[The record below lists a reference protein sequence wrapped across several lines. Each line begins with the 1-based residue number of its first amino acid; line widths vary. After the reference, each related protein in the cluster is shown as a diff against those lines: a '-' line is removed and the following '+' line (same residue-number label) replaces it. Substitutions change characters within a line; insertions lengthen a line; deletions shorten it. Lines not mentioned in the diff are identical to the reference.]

1 MILSAPQTDRNL
13 VRKDV
18 DEIDFIYSLIGTPLG
33 YILYFIY
40 EIGITNI
47 GIAIILFTFIIKILM
62 LPLSIKQQ
70 KNTAKSAIFAPK
82 VREIQQKY
90 RNNQQKQQEE
100 LQKLQQQGYNPMG
113 GCGSMILTFLILFGV
128 LDVVYKPMTHIT
140 HTQASDTEKM
150 VKESYHME
158 IASLFVDEYN
168 NVALL
173 EGDALT
179 KHDEI
184 IRDAE
189 KILAYYNAN
198 RGEGE
203 PEYTEKVWETVSA
216 DSMKVVEK
224 TIEYALNNSLEDIK
238 AANDGNGK
246 DIMFSATNLFAITDY
261 ATTDGNAAG
270 NPVNEKEEHNAL
282 KDDAEKKAYLA
293 EHAFSDT
300 VKNAFTTMQTQYGY
314 YSITANGTISFKA
327 TNSLQREL
335 YILDTFGTVKEYQN
349 GTTVAFKEL
358 YSLSSTEDIE
368 ELYENLDFIGIKLSD
383 IPGEHMGFP
392 MLFIPIAA
400 FIFSLLQSF
409 ISNRHMEQNN
419 PGQVGGGMKLTMY
432 ILPIFSLILVFSVPA
447 GAGFYWTISYVFG
460 IAQTII
466 LNKLYNPQ
474 KLRAQAEAEY
484 NERMKRI
491 EIEAKKIRNSD
502 DDNTVSEYKGEKLT
516 QKEINRRKLA
526 EARRQ
531 DAIKYGEEYIEDDED

>member
-1 MILSAPQTDRNL
+1 MN
-13 VRKDV
+13 
-18 DEIDFIYSLIGTPLG
+18 FIYSLIGTPLG

-47 GIAIILFTFIIKILM
+47 GIAIILFTFIIKLAM

-82 VREIQQKY
+82 VKEIQQKY

-100 LQKLQQQGYNPMG
+100 LQKLQQQGYSPMG
-113 GCGSMILTFLILFGV
+113 GCGTMILTFLILFGV

-140 HTQASDTEKM
+140 HTPSSDIEVM
-150 VKESYHME
+150 VEESYHME

-168 NVALL
+168 ITALL
-173 EGDALT
+173 EGDALV

-203 PEYTEKVWETVSA
+203 PEYTAEVWNTVSA
-216 DSMKVVEK
+216 DSIKVVDK
-224 TIEYALNNSLEDIK
+224 TIEYALLNSLEDVK
-238 AANDGNGK
+238 AANEGKGK
-246 DIMFSATNLFAITDY
+246 DIVFSATNLFAITDY
-261 ATTDGNAAG
+261 ESTDGNAAG
-270 NPVNEKEEHNAL
+270 NPVNEKSEYNAL
-282 KDDAEKKAYLA
+282 KDNEEKKAYLA

-300 VKNAFTTMQTQYGY
+300 VKNAFNTAQTQYGY
-314 YSITANGTISFKA
+314 YGITANGTISFTV

-335 YILDTFGTVKEYQN
+335 YILDTFGTEKEYKN
-349 GTTVAFKEL
+349 GETVVFKEL
-358 YSLSSTEDIE
+358 YSLASTEDID

-383 IPGEHMGFP
+383 TPGEHMGFP

-400 FIFSLLQSF
+400 FVFALLQSF
-409 ISNRHMEQNN
+409 ISNKQMEQNN
-419 PGQVGGGMKLTMY
+419 PGQVGNGMKITMY
-432 ILPIFSLILVFSVPA
+432 IMPVFSLILVFSVPA

-460 IAQTII
+460 IIQTIL
-466 LNKLYNPQ
+466 LNKLYNPA

-491 EIEAKKIRNSD
+491 EVEAKKVRNTDND
-502 DDNTVSEYKGEKLT
+502 DTIHEYNGEKLT

>member
-1 MILSAPQTDRNL
+1 M
-13 VRKDV
+13 
-18 DEIDFIYSLIGTPLG
+18 DEINFLYSLIGTPLG

-47 GIAIILFTFIIKILM
+47 GIAIILFTLIVKLAM

-140 HTQASDTEKM
+140 HTQAGEVEQM
-150 VKESYHME
+150 VKDSYHME
-158 IASLFVDEYN
+158 VASLFVDEYN

-179 KHDEI
+179 KHEEVM
-184 IRDAE
+184 RDAG

-198 RGEGE
+198 RGEND
-203 PEYTEKVWETVSA
+203 PEYTEAVWETVSA

-224 TIEYALNNSLEDIK
+224 TIQYALANSYEDVK
-238 AANDGNGK
+238 AANNGSGK
-246 DIMFSATNLFAITDY
+246 EILFSATNLFAITDY
-261 ATTDGNAAG
+261 SSTDGNAAG
-270 NPVNEKEEHNAL
+270 NPEKEKETYNAI
-282 KDDAEKKAYLA
+282 KDADEKKAYLA
-293 EHAFSDT
+293 EHAFSET
-300 VKNAFTTMQTQYGY
+300 VKSAFNTLQTQYGY
-314 YSITANGTISFKA
+314 YGITANGMVSFKP
-327 TNSLQREL
+327 TTSLQREL
-335 YILDTFGTVKEYQN
+335 YILDTYGTVREYNN

-358 YSLSSTEDIE
+358 YSLNSTDTIE
-368 ELYENLDFIGIKLSD
+368 ELYNNLDFIGIKLSD

-400 FIFSLLQSF
+400 FVFSLLQAF
-409 ISNRHMEQNN
+409 ISNRQMEKNN
-419 PGQVGGGMKLTMY
+419 PGQMGGGMKLTMY

-466 LNKLYNPQ
+466 LNKLYNPN

-491 EIEAKKIRNSD
+491 EVQANKVRNSD
-502 DDNTVSEYKGEKLT
+502 NDNTISEYKGERLT

-531 DAIKYGEEYIEDDED
+531 DAIKYGEEYVEDDED

>member
-1 MILSAPQTDRNL
+1 M
-13 VRKDV
+13 DV
-18 DEIDFIYSLIGTPLG
+18 IDFLYSLIGTPLG

-47 GIAIILFTFIIKILM
+47 GIAIILFTFIVKLAM

-100 LQKLQQQGYNPMG
+100 LQKLQEQGYNPMG

-140 HTQASDTEKM
+140 HTQPVEIEQM

-158 IASLFVDEYN
+158 VASLFVDEYN

-179 KHDEI
+179 KHEEI
-184 IRDAE
+184 MRDAD
-189 KILAYYNAN
+189 KFLAYYNAN
-198 RGEGE
+198 RGEND
-203 PEYTEKVWETVSA
+203 PEYTEAVWETVSA

-224 TIEYALNNSLEDIK
+224 TIQYALANSYEDVK

-246 DIMFSATNLFAITDY
+246 EILFSATNLFAITDY
-261 ATTDGNAAG
+261 SSTDGNAAG
-270 NPVNEKEEHNAL
+270 NPVKEKEVYNSL

-293 EHAFSDT
+293 EHAFSET
-300 VKNAFTTMQTQYGY
+300 VKSAFNTLQTQYGY
-314 YSITANGTISFKA
+314 YGITANGVVSFKA
-327 TNSLQREL
+327 TTSLQREL
-335 YILDTFGTVKEYQN
+335 FILDTFGTEREYKN
-349 GTTVAFKEL
+349 NTKVAFKDL
-358 YSLSSTEDIE
+358 YSLSSIENIE
-368 ELYENLDFIGIKLSD
+368 ELYNNLDFIGIKLSD

-400 FIFSLLQSF
+400 FVLSLLQAF
-409 ISNRHMEQNN
+409 ISNRQMEKNN

-432 ILPIFSLILVFSVPA
+432 ILPIFSLVLVFTVPA

-460 IAQTII
+460 IAQTIV
-466 LNKLYNPQ
+466 LNKLYNPN

-484 NERMKRI
+484 NERMKRV
-491 EIEAKKIRNSD
+491 EIEANRVRNSD
-502 DDNTVSEYKGEKLT
+502 NDNTISEYKGEKLT